1 MIGVTGGVLPCP
13 SALVVMLAAIS
24 VGQVG
29 FGLLLISAFSLGLAA
44 VLTAAGLLMVYSKSF
59 MARLFDSVSDA
70 RMPMP
75 GRRQFVRPML
85 RQLPVFSA
93 AAVAALGAVIVIQTI
108 VSLGL
113 IR

>member
-1 MIGVTGGVLPCP
+1 MIGVTGGMLPCP

-29 FGLLLISAFSLGLAA
+29 LGLLLISMFSLGLAA

-59 MARLFDSVSDA
+59 MTRLLDSVSDA
-70 RMPMP
+70 RMPIP
-75 GRRQFVRPML
+75 GRRLVRPML
-85 RQLPVFSA
+85 RRLPVFSA

-108 VSLGL
+108 VSLRL